1 MSKIDELRL
10 IPSGSSVW
18 SIKNQANII
27 LAEDSIVKVAHTCYG
42 NDAVFVKPMT
52 LIFNLP
58 GHFPTLIRKGQDEWS
73 INYNNTEAYKVPEPQ
88 F

>member
-1 MSKIDELRL
+1 
-10 IPSGSSVW
+10 
-18 SIKNQANII
+18 
-27 LAEDSIVKVAHTCYG
+27 
-42 NDAVFVKPMT
+42 MT